1 MSDNNAHFSVKE
13 YIQGMDDR
21 VTRRL
26 EELIEQTK
34 KTNGRVQEL
43 ERWKAYLTGGLALV
57 FVLGLPNIIRI
68 FS

>member
-1 MSDNNAHFSVKE
+1 MSDDHFSVKE
-13 YIQGMDDR
+13 YIEGMDRR
-21 VTRRL
+21 VSKRL

-43 ERWKAYLTGGLALV
+43 ERWKAYLTGGVALV
-57 FVLGLPNIIRI
+57 FVLGLPNIIRM